1 MSARSRGVSRRHFVQ
16 GLCVLIGGTRA
27 SAVLSADKALSTA
40 MEYEP
45 DTSGERLVGQ
55 LFSRREMA
63 ILRVVCDVV
72 MPQTDTP
79 SATEVDVHGFVDN
92 QLKHCYS
99 EADQGTAVGVL
110 RRLDEEAS
118 VRGETPFTQIQPD
131 QQLAML
137 QDLEA
142 TRNGFS
148 HQDREHF
155 KALKELLV
163 FGYYTSEAGATR
175 ALRYDPYPG
184 GFRGKVSLGR
194 DDRTWFRNR

>member
-1 MSARSRGVSRRHFVQ
+1 MSATSRGVSRRNFVQ

-27 SAVLSADKALSTA
+27 SAVLSADNALSTA

-45 DTSGERLVGQ
+45 DTSGRGVAGQ
-55 LFSRREMA
+55 LFSRQEMA
-63 ILRVVCDVV
+63 TLRVVCDVV
-72 MPQTDTP
+72 IPQTDTP
-79 SATEVDVHGFVDN
+79 SATQVDVHGFLDN
-92 QLKHCYS
+92 QLKRCYS
-99 EADQGTAVGVL
+99 ETDQGTAVGIL
-110 RRLDEEAS
+110 RRLDEEAR
-118 VRGETPFTQIQPD
+118 VRAEMPFIQMPPD

-142 TRNGFS
+142 IRDGFS
-148 HQDREHF
+148 HQDRDHF
-155 KALKELLV
+155 KALKELMV

-184 GFRGKVSLGR
+184 GFRGKVPLGP